1 MRWIEPPNLLTT
13 NRVSKIRS
21 IPSKRKPSRLENRI
35 VTNKPDEMLKD
46 DYNTSNTVDNK
57 SEQNKFIPEQ
67 KTSKDTSS
75 VEQIPKGNL
84 YYI

>member
-1 MRWIEPPNLLTT
+1 
-13 NRVSKIRS
+13 
-21 IPSKRKPSRLENRI
+21 
-35 VTNKPDEMLKD
+35 MLKD

-57 SEQNKFIPEQ
+57 SEQNKFNPEQ

-84 YYI
+84 YYIWIWFWFF